1 MSESQSKGE
10 ISSGEDVNVGQFVS
24 KSRLV
29 TCESAFFVN
38 KLVEVFQKER
48 KANQRLKVSRLYD
61 RAAEISSF
69 HEEKYLHIL
78 RQVTTEDW
86 RKAELHCIKKEDCLM
101 NIDLQRK
108 QRAEEEA
115 TQALDEDQN
124 DDYVPNS
131 SKNEDNDNSFF
142 SDNSWLDD
150 VLNE

>member
-24 KSRLV
+24 ISRLV

-69 HEEKYLHIL
+69 HEEKYLHI
-78 RQVTTEDW
+78 
-86 RKAELHCIKKEDCLM
+86 
-101 NIDLQRK
+101 
-108 QRAEEEA
+108 
-115 TQALDEDQN
+115 
-124 DDYVPNS
+124 
-131 SKNEDNDNSFF
+131 
-142 SDNSWLDD
+142 
-150 VLNE
+150 